1 MSGTVEKEGGYMNR
15 PPLLTGSAK
24 YDAWK
29 PKMMAFLRSIDS
41 KVWKVVLTGWE
52 QPMYA
57 SKEGT
62 STGIVKPEVEWTTE
76 EEAIANQ
83 NHKAIYALFN
93 GVDTSVF
100 KMIKNC
106 VSAKEAWEVL
116 QKCYEGTTKV
126 KQSKIQHLTSR
137 FEALK
142 MKDDENI
149 QDFHLKLL
157 DIGNSFEALG
167 EKMSD
172 EKLAR
177 KLLRSLPKRFDMKVT
192 AIEEA
197 HDISSMKMDE
207 LVGSLQTF
215 ESVLDERGDKRNKS
229 IAFVSN
235 TEEEDDQSEDG
246 EEDSIADAI
255 AMLGRQFNKVLKRV
269 DRRNRQNG
277 QGIRFDINKQQNSL
291 KKSKPEDKSTQ
302 GKGVQCHECE
312 GYGHIRSECGT
323 YQKRQKKGLTVSWS
337 DEDTDEEG
345 ESARHVTALT
355 GTCVDVEDWDSDE
368 DEDVSYEE
376 LASTYKDLLTRYEEM
391 CRILEK
397 QKKTINKL
405 QTEVNTQ
412 VQKVAQAEEKVIQVN
427 AQMDD
432 LRKRV
437 SQLNSGGDL
446 LEEILENVPSGKLR
460 SVGYNYSSLN
470 QYQQDPETKFSS
482 GGNMIDPCTGKVM
495 LEHQPRHSK
504 AFPVPKFALDPKP
517 SASQGPR
524 PRAYQRSNSQRR
536 YRRWVCHHC
545 GKRGHIRPFC
555 YKLHGY
561 PNQKPN
567 QNVTHEKTIVKKEW
581 RPIEESAALPKEE
594 DVGLIAHTSLRASSR
609 EDWYF
614 DSGCSRHM
622 TGEEKYL
629 MNVRSYKASFVTFG
643 DGAKGEIIGIGDLI
657 NHGQPNLENV
667 LLVKGLTANLIS
679 ISQLCDQ
686 GMKVNFTK
694 SECLVNNEEGQLVLR
709 GTRSKYNCYLWKP
722 QEEALTSTCLV
733 TTEDEVQLWH
743 QKMGHLNLKGMKKVI
758 SLEAIRGI
766 PKLRIVEGKV
776 CGECQIGKQV
786 RMSHPMLEHQTTSK
800 VLELLHMDL
809 MGPMQVESLGG
820 KRYVLVV
827 VDDFSRYT
835 WVNFIREK
843 SDSFDVFKELC
854 IQIQREKG
862 SNVVRIRSDH
872 GREFENSKFDDFCAA
887 EGIKHEYSSPI
898 TPQQNGIV
906 ERKNRTIQESA
917 RVMLHAKNVPYHFWA
932 EAMNTACYV
941 HNRVTLRKGTTSTLY
956 ELWKDRKPTVKHFH
970 IFGSECF
977 ILADREPRRKLDP
990 KSEKGFFLGYST
1002 NSRAYRVY
1010 NTKTQV
1016 VMESVN
1022 VVVKDSSDKEN
1033 EGVDQGTPVS
1043 VNAEPD
1049 DGASTPASM
1058 NEADERTIEEDSDES
1073 ARPQATSKGPS
1084 VRVQKNHPLDLVIG
1098 NPEQGITTRRTN
1110 DVVANSCFVS
1120 LFEPKNVKEALTD
1133 EAWIEAMQEELNQF
1147 ERSEVWDLV
1156 PRPEDVNVI
1165 GTKWVYKNKSDENGT
1180 VTRNKARLVAQGY
1193 TQIEGLDFDE
1203 TFAPVARLESIRL
1216 LLGVAC
1222 ILKFK
1227 LYQMDVK
1234 SAFLNG
1240 YLQEEVYVEQPKGF
1254 VDPEHPNYVYKLKK
1268 ALYGLKQAPRTWYER
1283 LTQFLEEQGYRKGG
1297 SDKTLFVKQEKG
1309 KFIIAQ
1315 IYVDDIVFG
1324 GMSNAM
1330 VQHFVQQMQSEF
1342 EMSLVGELTYFLG
1355 LQIKQMDDTI
1365 FISQSKY
1372 ARNIIKKFGMDNAT
1386 HKRTP
1391 APTHLKL
1398 TKDEKGISVDQS
1410 LYRSMIGSLLYLTA
1424 SRPYITYAVGVC
1436 ARYQADPKVSHLTQV
1451 KRILKYVNGTSD
1463 YGIMHSH
1470 CENSTLYGYCDADWA
1485 GSADDRKSTSGGCFF
1500 LGTNLISW
1508 FSKKQNC
1515 VALSTAEA
1523 EYVAAGSSCS
1533 QLVWMKQMLKEYDVE
1548 QDALTLYC
1556 DNMSAINIS
1565 KNPVQHSKTKH
1576 IDIRHHYI
1584 RDLVESKIVVLEHI
1598 GTKEQIAEIFTKAL
1612 DAVQFE
1618 KLRGKLGICLHEE
1631 A

>member
-15 PPLLTGSAK
+15 PPLLTGSAN

-355 GTCVDVEDWDSDE
+355 GTCVEVEDWDSDE

-405 QTEVNTQ
+405 ITEVNTQ

-470 QYQQDPETKFSS
+470 QYQQNPETKFSS

-524 PRAYQRSNSQRR
+524 PRTYQRSNSQRR

-709 GTRSKYNCYLWKP
+709 GTRSKDNCYLWMP

-843 SDSFDVFKELC
+843 SDAFDVFKELC

-1058 NEADERTIEEDSDES
+1058 NEADERTIEEDNDES

-1268 ALYGLKQAPRTWYER
+1268 ALYGLKQAPRAWYER

-1324 GMSNAM
+1324 GMSNTM

-1424 SRPYITYAVGVC
+1424 SRPDITYAVGVC

-1463 YGIMHSH
+1463 YGIMYSH

-1584 RDLVESKIVVLEHI
+1584 RDLVENKIVVLEHV
-1598 GTKEQIAEIFTKAL
+1598 GTKEQIADIFTKAL

-1618 KLRGKLGICLHEE
+1618 NLRGKLGICLYEE
-1631 A
+1631 L